1 MLLSSPHPPAET
13 FPDYRFMTCT
23 FPISIS
29 TPKASLGG
37 SLTRKLI
44 TPVPAC
50 ISHRGDSTPKPK
62 EGVMKRLVVL
72 VGFAVI
78 AVMVRVDCAI
88 AETKGAEEKITQ
100 TKEDQ
105 TKKIQETLRS
115 VSMKQALLDPK
126 GLDMH
131 WTCGGRSGWSRV
143 SFKEDDKKIV
153 ADITVVEV
161 ENIDI
166 NRPEN
171 FGPERCTTENKL
183 TETGLIF
190 NGCSPAMHDIPLAY
204 TPESKIIVFKAS
216 GPDCPKVE
224 LSPR

>member
-13 FPDYRFMTCT
+13 FPDYRLMTCA
-23 FPISIS
+23 FPISVS

-37 SLTRKLI
+37 SLTRQRI
-44 TPVPAC
+44 TPVPVC

-78 AVMVRVDCAI
+78 AVMVQVNCAI

-105 TKKIQETLRS
+105 TIKSQETYSS

-126 GLDMH
+126 GFDMN

-143 SFKEDDKKIV
+143 FFKEDDKKIV
-153 ADITVVEV
+153 ADIVVVEV
-161 ENIDI
+161 ENVDI

-171 FGPERCTTENKL
+171 FAPERCTTENKL
-183 TETGLIF
+183 TDNGLIF
-190 NGCSPAMHDIPLAY
+190 NGCSSAMHNIPLAY
-204 TPESKIIVFKAS
+204 RPESKIVVFKGS